1 MAFGRNIN
9 RQREGSSSG
18 EVQQTQNQAPNED
31 FIDLEDENQP
41 KENNT
46 NQGSHSQVNKKPLL
60 DEVTMI
66 DAQKGK
72 NAGGTKRWRC
82 NHCYKSYSSSY
93 TRIHHHFFGPPAGV
107 KAEIGRCTTM
117 LTNRRLLQE
126 LNKKVQEAEKTGIS
140 PSLTRSTV
148 NSKNLG
154 TSKNPIEKAFGIVER
169 HDVDI
174 AIVRFLCANGIPFNV
189 LRSPEMAAMTNAL
202 KNAPKD
208 YKPPSADRAR
218 TSLLDDLKRE
228 VERECTPISDTWS
241 TQGTSI
247 ISDGWTNIKKNPL
260 INVIA
265 ANSRGSM
272 FLYAE
277 DFAGVEKTGKEI
289 ANFLLKAIDEV
300 GSSNVMQ
307 VVTDNAAN
315 CKAAG
320 KEVEKV
326 HKHIFWSPCV
336 VHTLNLIF
344 KDFAV
349 AFPWMSKMGREV
361 TDTIKSEE
369 FWDEVDNILA
379 ITKPL
384 YRMIRFADGEG
395 QKMGEIY
402 EKMDCMI
409 GEISEVMK
417 NNKRECDHEKMNEIM
432 VTRWE
437 KMNIPMHCLGFALNP
452 CYYDNNYLQ
461 SPAPGGEPRRA
472 PNCDLEVVQGVL
484 EAFDKIGENEG
495 ERMVYRHQLAKF
507 QGKQGMFGSLAAK
520 IDAVTMSPISW
531 WSTYGA
537 ETPELSEVAIKVL
550 SQPISSS
557 SAERVWSTYSYIHSV
572 KRNRLNSVRAD
583 KLVYIH
589 SNIRLIS
596 RFTSGYNDGPYKRWD
611 IDPDL
616 SYLDDSMAKLDEL
629 RWKEDGIEEENVVP
643 AASKRQR
650 YEE

>member
-9 RQREGSSSG
+9 RQREGSSCG

-31 FIDLEDENQP
+31 FIDREDETQP
-41 KENNT
+41 TENT

-82 NHCYKSYSSSY
+82 NHCNKSYSSSY
-93 TRIHHHFFGPPAGV
+93 TRMHHHILGPPAGV
-107 KAEIGRCTTM
+107 KAEICRCTTM

-126 LNKKVQEAEKTGIS
+126 LNKKMQEAEKTGIS

-148 NSKNLG
+148 NSKVLG

-169 HDVDI
+169 HDVDF
-174 AIVRFLCANGIPFNV
+174 AIVGFLCANGIPFNV
-189 LRSPEMAAMTNAL
+189 LRSLEMAAMTNAL

-208 YKPPSADRAR
+208 YKPPCADRAR

-228 VERECTPISDTWS
+228 VEIECTPYSDTWS
-241 TQGTSI
+241 TQ
-247 ISDGWTNIKKNPL
+247 
-260 INVIA
+260 
-265 ANSRGSM
+265 
-272 FLYAE
+272 

-289 ANFLLKAIDEV
+289 SNFLLKAIDEV
-300 GSSNVMQ
+300 GSSRVMQ
-307 VVTDNAAN
+307 VVTDIAAN
-315 CKAAG
+315 YKAAG
-320 KEVEKV
+320 KEIEKD
-326 HKHIFWSPCV
+326 W
-336 VHTLNLIF
+336 LNYGDE
-344 KDFAV
+344 KTR
-349 AFPWMSKMGREV
+349 KMGREV

-417 NNKRECDHEKMNEIM
+417 NNKRECYHEKMNEIM
-432 VTRWE
+432 FTRWE
-437 KMNIPMHCLGFALNP
+437 KMNILMHCLGFARNP

-461 SPAPGGEPRRA
+461 SPAPVGEPRRA
-472 PNCDLEVVQGVL
+472 PNCDLEVVQVVL
-484 EAFDKIGENEG
+484 EVFDKIGENEG
-495 ERMVYRHQLAKF
+495 ERMVYHHQLAKF

-531 WSTYGA
+531 WSTYGL

-550 SQPISSS
+550 
-557 SAERVWSTYSYIHSV
+557 
-572 KRNRLNSVRAD
+572 
-583 KLVYIH
+583 
-589 SNIRLIS
+589 
-596 RFTSGYNDGPYKRWD
+596 GYNDGPYKRWD

-616 SYLDDSMAKLDEL
+616 SYLDDSMAKLDGL

-643 AASKRQR
+643 PASKRQR
-650 YEE
+650 